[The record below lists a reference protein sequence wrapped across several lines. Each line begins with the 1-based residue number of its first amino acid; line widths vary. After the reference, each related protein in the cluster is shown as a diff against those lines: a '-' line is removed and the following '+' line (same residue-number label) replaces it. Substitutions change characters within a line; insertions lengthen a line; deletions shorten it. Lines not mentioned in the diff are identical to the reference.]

1 MLRGVFIMWKKVFL
15 SIGIIIIL
23 IVGIEIFNLSQKKES
38 EDNNIVK
45 NEVNILSSEFVNDD
59 CVNEWED
66 YSKTVEE
73 EIKETSSVLN
83 DENRH
88 YILRAENEVVNIYY
102 LNEDD
107 EEILYKVTDIS
118 IKYLSDEDRV
128 ELKKG
133 IEVVGI
139 EKMNQLLEDFE

>member
-107 EEILYKVTDIS
+107 EEILYKVTDVS
-118 IKYLSDEDRV
+118 IKYLSDEDRA

>member
-1 MLRGVFIMWKKVFL
+1 MWKKVFL
-15 SIGIIIIL
+15 SIGIITIL

-107 EEILYKVTDIS
+107 EEILYKVTDVS
-118 IKYLSDEDRV
+118 IKYLSDEDRA

>member
-1 MLRGVFIMWKKVFL
+1 MWKKVFL

-23 IVGIEIFNLSQKKES
+23 IVGIEIFNWSQKKEA

-107 EEILYKVTDIS
+107 EEILYKVTDVS
-118 IKYLSDEDRV
+118 IKYLSDEDRA

>member
-45 NEVNILSSEFVNDD
+45 NEVNLLSSEFVNDD
-59 CVNEWED
+59 CVNEWDD

-107 EEILYKVTDIS
+107 EEILYKVTDVS
-118 IKYLSDEDRV
+118 IKYLSDEDRA

-133 IEVVGI
+133 IEFVGI

>member
-1 MLRGVFIMWKKVFL
+1 MWKKVFL

>member
-1 MLRGVFIMWKKVFL
+1 MWKKVFL

-23 IVGIEIFNLSQKKES
+23 IVGIEIFNWSQKKEA

-88 YILRAENEVVNIYY
+88 YILRA
-102 LNEDD
+102 
-107 EEILYKVTDIS
+107 
-118 IKYLSDEDRV
+118 
-128 ELKKG
+128 
-133 IEVVGI
+133 
-139 EKMNQLLEDFE
+139 

>member
-1 MLRGVFIMWKKVFL
+1 MWKKVFL

-107 EEILYKVTDIS
+107 EEILYKVTDVS
-118 IKYLSDEDRV
+118 IKYLSDEDRA

>member
-23 IVGIEIFNLSQKKES
+23 IVGIEIFNLSQKKEA

-107 EEILYKVTDIS
+107 EEILYKVTDVS
-118 IKYLSDEDRV
+118 IKYLSDEDRA

>member
-118 IKYLSDEDRV
+118 IKYLSDEDRA

-133 IEVVGI
+133 IDVVGI

>member
-1 MLRGVFIMWKKVFL
+1 MWKKVFL

-23 IVGIEIFNLSQKKES
+23 IVGIEIFNWSQKKEA

-45 NEVNILSSEFVNDD
+45 NEVNILRSEFVNDD
-59 CVNEWED
+59 WVNEWED

-107 EEILYKVTDIS
+107 EEILYKVTDVS
-118 IKYLSDEDRV
+118 IKYLSDEDRA
-128 ELKKG
+128 ELNKG

>member
-118 IKYLSDEDRV
+118 IKYLSDEDRA

>member
-1 MLRGVFIMWKKVFL
+1 MWKKVFL

-107 EEILYKVTDIS
+107 EEILYKVTDVS

>member
-1 MLRGVFIMWKKVFL
+1 MWKKVFL

-118 IKYLSDEDRV
+118 IKYLSDEDRA

>member
-107 EEILYKVTDIS
+107 EEILYKVTDVS